1 MIAATKMRFNKTSSV
16 TPSLLDHSCRN
27 VQSLGVMSLGVSCT
41 VAKGVSPCV
50 LVVVW
55 FCMVDSCFLTGVGV
69 GCVRA
74 GECSSTCQPALLVGA
89 GTIETGV
96 SVVNR

>member
-1 MIAATKMRFNKTSSV
+1 MIAAMRMRFSNTSID

-27 VQSLGVMSLGVSCT
+27 VQSRGCMSLGVSCT

-55 FCMVDSCFLTGVGV
+55 FCMVDSCFLTVIGA
-69 GCVRA
+69 GCGRA

-89 GTIETGV
+89 SHYIV
-96 SVVNR
+96 RSLACQ